1 MKTTVILS
9 LAVASAFSL
18 VTASGFADADLHRVA
33 LDRVARTD
41 NAERT
46 GHQVKQA
53 LARYS
58 LSPDQIQ
65 QLYRL
70 PADAT
75 QQEESQSQ
83 DGQEQQQK
91 GQQAQQSSFSAAVVV
106 DNKDGNKEDSTK
118 DTDKENVGTESQDQD
133 NDDEDD
139 GEDDDDDD
147 EEDKVEEVDIKD
159 EQDDEDEKDNDDQE
173 EDLLEDNEVE
183 RQGSGERR
191 NEVSSVEVA
200 PSQSQP
206 DSSSDS
212 DSSSS
217 SRRSKAIDSKR
228 IPIEYNPSEI
238 AFVGQVGICTPNQY
252 FNLEF
257 DIGSSDTWVTS
268 SEAHCSTNR
277 PCSSTT
283 TTHRRGF
290 HTEQS
295 QTFEAT
301 PNISWHLELSDGPRV
316 TGTLG
321 TDVVQVGGFVVD
333 RQVIAVA
340 DSLENVKE
348 NEIDGSFGLGLG
360 DLSFNGDPTPVENL
374 IRVTGMRLEVG
385 VWLGRSNHGGELT
398 FGGQDASCYQGNDLA
413 YYNVPA
419 GSAYWSAPIHSLT
432 IVTEKS
438 IQLNPSNNDTKQPQS
453 QPQTPQ
459 TPQTKRTI
467 DQVDSRMG
475 SGTRISVPNVI
486 FDTSTNI
493 IPVPP
498 RVAERTHRLIH
509 DSFFGLY
516 SGLPILT
523 EILLLLLLPPPSPT
537 PSLKL
542 QDHLNNHHQQKPHL
556 PPLSHHYPS
565 TQPPAPAYPEPQF
578 IEGEFIE
585 GEFRSTSDGDI
596 NASFA
601 GAPTSGGKWTSAKK
615 FKVRGQGLVR
625 ERVPVIGGIFN
636 LCFSGIQTSK
646 NDEDDWVF
654 GNISFMNNYMTLD
667 HRRRPIGIAP
677 AVQP

>member
-1 MKTTVILS
+1 MKLTVILS
-9 LAVASAFSL
+9 LAEASAFSL
-18 VTASGFADADLHRVA
+18 VTASGFADADPHRVA

-41 NAERT
+41 DAERT

-75 QQEESQSQ
+75 QQEEVEGGGGFEQQLRRIPSRVLQRLRGQSQSQ

-91 GQQAQQSSFSAAVVV
+91 GQQAQQSSFSVAVVV

-183 RQGSGERR
+183 RQGNGERG

-212 DSSSS
+212 DSSFS
-217 SRRSKAIDSKR
+217 SRQSKAIDSKR

-348 NEIDGSFGLGLG
+348 NEIDGSFGLGTRRSL
-360 DLSFNGDPTPVENL
+360 LQWYFEANCDPTPVENL

-432 IVTEKS
+432 VVTEKS
-438 IQLNPSNNDTKQPQS
+438 IPLNPSNNDTKQPQS
-453 QPQTPQ
+453 QPQTPH

-498 RVAERTHRLIH
+498 
-509 DSFFGLY
+509 
-516 SGLPILT
+516 GLPRGPTVLCDLSKTDIWFDLGPQVANPDRDPPAAAIT
-523 EILLLLLLPPPSPT
+523 ALVSDAKSETTGSSQQPPPAEAPPAT
-537 PSLKL
+537 PIA
-542 QDHLNNHHQQKPHL
+542 
-556 PPLSHHYPS
+556 PLSFDS
-565 TQPPAPAYPEPQF
+565 TPAAPVYPEPQFIEGEF

-585 GEFRSTSDGDI
+585 GEFRSTSDGDV

-625 ERVPVIGGIFN
+625 ERVPVIGGC
-636 LCFSGIQTSK
+636 LATSGS
-646 NDEDDWVF
+646 
-654 GNISFMNNYMTLD
+654 
-667 HRRRPIGIAP
+667 
-677 AVQP
+677 